1 MSALPQLIISSLSD
15 DKVLKKIIDEYEF
28 PNLKPSQSYLEDLIK
43 FIIYQ
48 QISTKAGNTIYKRFH
63 KFYQGNESKIKN
75 WTEEEWRSIG
85 LSIQK
90 KTYIENFF
98 SSESLEVINSLSQEE
113 EIDALKKS
121 LTSLKGI
128 GEWTAD
134 MFLIFSKNYEDIFP
148 IKDLAIVNIIKKLY
162 NVQTE
167 QEILS
172 LSKKWAPYRTYAC
185 LYLWESLNDN
195 FPK

>member
-1 MSALPQLIISSLSD
+1 MGTLPNEIIRKLSN
-15 DKVLKKIIDEYEF
+15 DKILKKIIQEYAF
-28 PNLKPSQSYLEDLIK
+28 PILKPSQNYFEDLIK

-48 QISTKAGNTIYKRFH
+48 QISTKAGNTIYRRFQE
-63 KFYQGNESKIKN
+63 FYQGKESKVIN

-98 SSESLEVINSLSQEE
+98 SPESKELILSLYQEE
-113 EIDALKKS
+113 EIDKIRKS

-128 GEWTAD
+128 GDWTAD
-134 MFLIFSKNYEDIFP
+134 MFLIFTKNYEDVFP
-148 IKDLAIVNIIKKLY
+148 IKDLAIVNTIKKLY
-162 NVQTE
+162 KVQTE
-167 QEILS
+167 EEILF
-172 LSKKWAPYRTYAC
+172 LSKQWAPYRTYAC